1 MKKYIKDILKLI
13 LFLALGLFFVWLSVK
28 DLDDNQRAMIWTNIY
43 NVFLDKRW
51 IFLLLCMLIGIL
63 SVWFR
68 AFRSILMI
76 KPLGYQVSKMNSYH
90 AIMICYLANLAFPRL
105 GEVLRCTILQTH
117 EKVPFQKSLGTVVA
131 ERIIDVLICG
141 IMFVIA
147 LCCEYD
153 KLMQI
158 FVENHSMEKIM
169 VFLSSKG
176 KYVLI
181 ATLLVIALIIYLL
194 RNKIKDI
201 PFVKKIKSVIWGF
214 WEGLISVKNVQ
225 NPIAFVIHSLG
236 IWVCYYLM
244 FYVCSFA
251 FPEFSSLCTQT
262 LLASLTCVVIGSVG
276 FIVAQGGLGAYPL
289 LISLVLSLYGLAPEY
304 GLAIGW
310 VIWTTENAMYL
321 VLGLLSLVVVSLKKR
336 KQ

>member
-1 MKKYIKDILKLI
+1 M
-13 LFLALGLFFVWLSVK
+13 WLSVK
-28 DLDDNQRAMIWTNIY
+28 DLDSSQRSMIWTNIS
-43 NVFLDKRW
+43 NVFYDQRW
-51 IFLLLCMLIGIL
+51 IFLLFCMLIGVL

-68 AFRSILMI
+68 AFRSILMLN
-76 KPLGYQVSKMNSYH
+76 PLGYQVSKMNSYH
-90 AIMICYLANLAFPRL
+90 AIMICYLGNLAFPRL

-141 IMFVIA
+141 IMFIIA
-147 LCCEYD
+147 LFLEYD
-153 KLMQI
+153 KLSAI
-158 FVENHSMEKIM
+158 FTASNSWERMMDFFKG
-169 VFLSSKG
+169 KG
-176 KYVLI
+176 KYIVI
-181 ATLLVIALIIYLL
+181 AIALALLVIIYLL

-201 PFVKKIKSVIWGF
+201 PLVKKIKSVIWGF

-225 NPIAFVIHSLG
+225 NPIAFALHSIG

-244 FYVCSFA
+244 FYICSFA
-251 FPEFSSLCTQT
+251 FPEFSALGTQA
-262 LLASLTCVVIGSVG
+262 LLASLTCVVIGTFG

-289 LISLVLSLYGLAPEY
+289 LVSLVLALYGLTPEY

-321 VLGLLSLVVVSLKKR
+321 ILGLLSLVIVSLKKR
-336 KQ
+336 KS

>member
-201 PFVKKIKSVIWGF
+201 PFVKKIKSVICGF
-214 WEGLISVKNVQ
+214 W
-225 NPIAFVIHSLG
+225 
-236 IWVCYYLM
+236 
-244 FYVCSFA
+244 
-251 FPEFSSLCTQT
+251 
-262 LLASLTCVVIGSVG
+262 
-276 FIVAQGGLGAYPL
+276 
-289 LISLVLSLYGLAPEY
+289 
-304 GLAIGW
+304 
-310 VIWTTENAMYL
+310 
-321 VLGLLSLVVVSLKKR
+321 
-336 KQ
+336 